1 MVFFSAEVFILI
13 KLTLSNFQ
21 TLCPCA
27 FGISFKKSLP
37 NARLQRFIS
46 MLSSKVF
53 KTFILWF
60 LIHSELVFYAMI
72 GGGQTSSYNQQSLH
86 HF

>member
-1 MVFFSAEVFILI
+1 MTFFSAELFILI

-21 TLCPCA
+21 TLRPCA
-27 FGISFKKSLP
+27 FGINFKKSLP

-60 LIHSELVFYAMI
+60 LIHSELVVYAMI
-72 GGGQTSSYNQQSLH
+72 GGGQTSSYNQRSPH
-86 HF
+86 RF